1 MRRDKYEL
9 GKEIGVDLN
18 EDGIEERIY
27 YGLDD
32 FRINDFWKIGELD
45 NISETEV
52 FDNLC
57 LAD

>member
-32 FRINDFWKIGELD
+32 FRVNDFWKIGELD